1 MAGLKEVNSWVF
13 SETAKEKPELKGKNE
28 KDFLINLYS
37 NKFNFG
43 FINVKSNGIYRLLGW
58 AFDFRPFL
66 KKYVYKTYAYGLE
79 EGYFL
84 NRKELRRLA
93 GSKVLYIKEI

>member
-1 MAGLKEVNSWVF
+1 MAGLNNVNAWIF
-13 SETAKEKPELKGKNE
+13 SETAKEKPKIKGKSPE
-28 KDFLINLYS
+28 YFLINLYE
-37 NKFNFG
+37 NPFNFG
-43 FINVKSNGIYRLLGW
+43 YMNVKQTGIYRLLGW

-66 KKYVYKTYAYGLE
+66 RKYVYKTYAYGLE

-84 NRKELRRLA
+84 NKTSLRKNA